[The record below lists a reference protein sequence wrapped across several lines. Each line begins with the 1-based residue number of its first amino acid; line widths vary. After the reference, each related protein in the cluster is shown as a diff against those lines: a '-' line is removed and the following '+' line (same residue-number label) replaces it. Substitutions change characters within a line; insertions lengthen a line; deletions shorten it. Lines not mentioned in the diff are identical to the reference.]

1 MSDTPRTEAAEETC
15 RENLGGVNLV
25 YVDDMAELERELNAM
40 TAERDALKRRVE
52 DGIADGRV
60 WVRDIIDDR
69 DLLLGYIERLLPHLP
84 NMEPIGAARHAEHNV
99 AAWELRQYLESRKGG
114 AR

>member
-1 MSDTPRTEAAEETC
+1 MSDTPRTDVKTMGAVTISRNGYIEEV
-15 RENLGGVNLV
+15 E
-25 YVDDMAELERELNAM
+25 
-40 TAERDALKRRVE
+40 AERDALKRRVE

-69 DLLLGYIERLLPHLP
+69 DLLLGYIERLLPYLP